1 MRIKTNKPFKSLIAG
16 KEVEFLDFC
25 VLTGKNGSGKSHF
38 LEALTQNGVASI
50 YDEND
55 KPYNVSDVKYIPFNG
70 LNPQIDAECNLGNL
84 NQFVN
89 ECNLI
94 LQQIVMKFKN
104 APDVANKREWFLGQ
118 LNSPFHHGFGNNPH
132 AKTALKTILEK
143 SGIDFDQLTEDDI
156 RQYIQYLDFEDNVIF
171 KGHFALIFKAYHV
184 KYDDNEYKKYQ
195 NATNH
200 TNYKVLSKERFV
212 ELNGPEPWDFVDGI
226 LKDAKIPYSVS
237 NPKGTDRDSTF
248 SFKLI
253 DNQNG
258 IEIQPSDLSTGEK
271 VLMSLA
277 LAIYDSS
284 NNNIKNKILLIDE
297 PDAALHP
304 EFSKFLL
311 STIKN
316 HIVKKA
322 DIKVIITTHS
332 PTTVAMADEECLF
345 EMDKNEKI
353 PQKVSKEKALSIL
366 TADIPSLRVSIDKRR
381 IVFVE
386 SGLDAVYYEKV
397 FEYLNSSMKLDI
409 QPAFFAPHN
418 REGTNC
424 GDVID
429 LMNKLTDTDGVY
441 GVIDYDNVNRSS
453 GKVKVMGEGGG
464 FRYTKE
470 NYIFDPIFVGLA
482 ILRDGI
488 EKRPDDLTIEKFNA
502 SSNIDKQKLIDWV
515 ENELNLNQGEILE
528 YETMSN
534 EKFKINS
541 DWINHDGHGLEDKIV
556 KRWRTFER
564 LKDGFR
570 NHGGD
575 AVKTAMLSTVIRD
588 NWQYLSKDF
597 EILFKSLI

>member
-1 MRIKTNKPFKSLIAG
+1 MKITINKKFKSLIAG
-16 KEVEFLDFC
+16 KGVELPDFC

-38 LEALTQNGVASI
+38 LESLTQSGVASI
-50 YDEND
+50 YDENG
-55 KPYNVSDVKYIPFNG
+55 KVYKVSDVKYIPFNG
-70 LNPQIDAECNLGNL
+70 LDPKIDAECNLENL

-89 ECNLI
+89 ECNFA
-94 LQQIVMKFKN
+94 LQQIVAQFKN
-104 APDVANKREWFLGQ
+104 VPTVANKNEWFLGQ
-118 LNSPFHHGFGNNPH
+118 INSHFYHGYSGNPQTL
-132 AKTALKTILEK
+132 TALKTIFERSRK
-143 SGIDFDQLTEDDI
+143 DFDQLTEEDI
-156 RQYIQYLDFEDNVIF
+156 RQYIQYLDFEDNTIF

-195 NATNH
+195 NANNH
-200 TNYKVLSKERFV
+200 TNYKVLSKEQFV

-226 LKDAKIPYSVS
+226 LKDAKIPYSVC
-237 NPKGTDRDSTF
+237 NPKGTNRDSKF

-253 DNQNG
+253 DDQKGMEVN
-258 IEIQPSDLSTGEK
+258 PSDLSTGEK

-284 NNNIKNKILLIDE
+284 NKNIKNKILLIDE

-311 STIKN
+311 STLKN

-322 DIKVIITTHS
+322 GIKVIITTHS
-332 PTTVAMADEECLF
+332 PTTVAMAEDEWIY
-345 EMDKNEKI
+345 EMDKEEKI
-353 PQKVSKEKALSIL
+353 PKKVTKQKALSIL
-366 TADIPSLRVSIDKRR
+366 TADIPSLRVTIDKRR

-386 SGLDAVYYEKV
+386 SDLDAEYYEKV

-424 GDVID
+424 SDVVE
-429 LMNKLTDTDGVY
+429 LMNKLTETDGVY
-441 GVIDYDNVNRSS
+441 GIVDYDNVNHSS
-453 GKVKVMGEGGG
+453 GKVKVMGEGGS

-488 EKRPDDLTIEKFNA
+488 EERPDDLTIEKFNA
-502 SSNIDKQKLIDWV
+502 SSNVDKQKLIDWI
-515 ENELNLNQGEILE
+515 ENELNLNQGKILE

-556 KRWRTFER
+556 KRWHTFER

-575 AVKTAMLSTVIRD
+575 AVKAAMLSTVIRD

>member
-1 MRIKTNKPFKSLIAG
+1 MKIQIKQNFKSLVAN
-16 KEVEFLDFC
+16 KEVELPDFC

-38 LEALTQNGVASI
+38 LEALTQNGIASI
-50 YDEND
+50 YDENGSV
-55 KPYNVSDVKYIPFNG
+55 YNVSDVKYIPFNG
-70 LNPQIDAECNLGNL
+70 LNPQIDTVCNFSNL
-84 NQFVN
+84 NKFVN
-89 ECNLI
+89 DCNHI
-94 LQQIVMKFKN
+94 LQEIVTQFKN
-104 APDVANKREWFLGQ
+104 LSTVADKNKWFLGQ
-118 LNSPFHHGFGNNPH
+118 LNNSFYRGINSNPRI
-132 AKTALKTILEK
+132 KMALKTILEK
-143 SGIDFDQLTEDDI
+143 SGKDFDQLTEEDV
-156 RQYIQYLDFEDNVIF
+156 RQYIQYLDFEDNTIF

-200 TNYKVLSKERFV
+200 TNYKVLSREQFV
-212 ELNGPEPWDFVDGI
+212 ELNGPEPWEFVDGI

-253 DNQNG
+253 DNQKG

-311 STIKN
+311 STLKN

-322 DIKVIITTHS
+322 GIKVIITTHS

-345 EMDKNEKI
+345 EMDKKEKI
-353 PQKVSKEKALSIL
+353 PLKVSREKALSIL

-386 SGLDAVYYEKV
+386 STLDAEYYEKI
-397 FEYLNSSMKLDI
+397 FEYLNSSMKLGI

-424 GDVID
+424 TDVVD
-429 LMNKLTDTDGVY
+429 LMSKLTGTDGVY
-441 GVIDYDNVNRSS
+441 GVIDYDNVNHSS
-453 GKVKVMGEGGG
+453 GKVKVMGERGSL
-464 FRYTKE
+464 RYTKE

-488 EKRPDDLTIEKFNA
+488 EKRPDDLTIEKFNSA
-502 SSNIDKQKLIDWV
+502 SHECKQGLIDWV
-515 ENELNLNQGEILE
+515 MSELNLNQGETVK

-534 EKFKINS
+534 EKFNIS
-541 DWINHDGHGLEDKIV
+541 RDWINHDGHELEDKIV
-556 KRWRTFER
+556 RKWPTFER
-564 LKDGFR
+564 LKVGFR
-570 NHGGD
+570 NKGGD
-575 AVKTAMLSTVIRD
+575 AVKAAMLSTVIRD

>member
-1 MRIKTNKPFKSLIAG
+1 MRIKINKSFKSLIAG
-16 KEVEFLDFC
+16 KEVELPDFC
-25 VLTGKNGSGKSHF
+25 ILTGKNGSGKSHF
-38 LEALTQNGVASI
+38 LEALTQNGIASV
-50 YDEND
+50 YDENG

-70 LNPQIDAECNLGNL
+70 LDPQIDVTCNLGNL
-84 NQFVN
+84 NKFVN
-89 ECNLI
+89 ECNHI
-94 LQQIVMKFKN
+94 LQQVIIQFKN
-104 APDVANKREWFLGQ
+104 MRAIANKNEWFLGQ
-118 LNSPFHHGFGNNPH
+118 LNGPFHHGIGNNPH
-132 AKTALKTILEK
+132 TQTALKTILEK
-143 SGIDFDQLTEDDI
+143 SGKDFDQLTEDDI
-156 RQYIQYLDFEDNVIF
+156 RQYIQYLDFEDNTIF

-200 TNYKVLSKERFV
+200 TNYKVLSKEEFV
-212 ELNGPEPWDFVDGI
+212 ELNGPEPWEFVDGI

-248 SFKLI
+248 SFKMI
-253 DNQNG
+253 DNQKG
-258 IEIQPSDLSTGEK
+258 IEIQPSALSTGEK

-311 STIKN
+311 STLKN

-322 DIKVIITTHS
+322 GIKVIITTHS

-353 PQKVSKEKALSIL
+353 PQKVSKQKALSIL
-366 TADIPSLRVSIDKRR
+366 TVDIPSLRVSIDKRR

-386 SGLDAVYYEKV
+386 SGLDAVYYQKV
-397 FEYLNSSMKLDI
+397 FQILNPCMNLDI
-409 QPAFFAPHN
+409 QPDFFAPHCSN
-418 REGTNC
+418 GPNC
-424 GDVID
+424 SDVKY
-429 LMNKLTDTDGVY
+429 LMTKLANTDGVY
-441 GVIDYDNVNRSS
+441 GVIDFDNVNHSS
-453 GKVKVMGEGGG
+453 GKVKVMGEGGES
-464 FRYTKE
+464 RYTKE

-488 EKRPDDLTIEKFNA
+488 EERPDDLTIEKFNA
-502 SSNIDKQKLIDWV
+502 SSNVDKQKLIDWV
-515 ENELNLNQGEILE
+515 ENELNLNQGKILE
-528 YETMSN
+528 YETISN

-556 KRWRTFER
+556 KRWHTFER

-575 AVKTAMLSTVIRD
+575 AVKAAMLNTVIRD

>member
-1 MRIKTNKPFKSLIAG
+1 MRIKINKSFKSLIPG
-16 KEVEFLDFC
+16 KEVELPDFC
-25 VLTGKNGSGKSHF
+25 ILTGKNGSGKSHF
-38 LEALTQNGVASI
+38 LEALTQNVAASI
-50 YDEND
+50 YDENG

-70 LNPQIDAECNLGNL
+70 LNPQIDVSCNFENL
-84 NQFVN
+84 NQFVA
-89 ECNLI
+89 ECSRVLK
-94 LQQIVMKFKN
+94 QIIRKFVDVSVVTNKN
-104 APDVANKREWFLGQ
+104 EWFLDQ
-118 LNSPFHHGFGNNPH
+118 LNSSFHHGFSNIPQTQ
-132 AKTALKTILEK
+132 TALKTILEK
-143 SGIDFDQLTEDDI
+143 SGKEFDQLTEDDI
-156 RQYIQYLDFEDNVIF
+156 RQYIQYLDFEDNTIF
-171 KGHFALIFKAYHV
+171 NGHFALIFKAYHV

-200 TNYKVLSKERFV
+200 TSYNVLSKEQFV

-237 NPKGTDRDSTF
+237 NPKGTDRDSIF

-253 DNQNG
+253 DNQKG
-258 IEIQPSDLSTGEK
+258 IEIQPSALSTGEK

-304 EFSKFLL
+304 EFSRFLL
-311 STIKN
+311 STLKN

-322 DIKVIITTHS
+322 GIKVVITTHS

-366 TADIPSLRVSIDKRR
+366 TAEIPSLRVSIDKRR

-386 SGLDAVYYEKV
+386 SDLDAEFYERV
-397 FEYLNSSMKLDI
+397 FELLNPSMNLDI

-424 GDVID
+424 GDVKD
-429 LMNKLTDTDGVY
+429 LMNKLTNTDGVY
-441 GVIDYDNVNRSS
+441 GIIDFDNVNHSS
-453 GKVKVMGEGGG
+453 GKVKVMGEGGDT
-464 FRYTKE
+464 RYTKE
-470 NYIFDPIFVGLA
+470 NYLFDPIFVGLA

-488 EKRPDDLTIEKFNA
+488 EMRPDNLTIEKFNS

-534 EKFKINS
+534 EKFRINS
-541 DWINHDGHGLEDKIV
+541 DWINHDGHGLENKIV
-556 KRWRTFER
+556 KRWPAFQR

-570 NHGGD
+570 NKGSD
-575 AVKTAMLSTVIRD
+575 AVKSAMLSTVIRD
-588 NWQYLSKDF
+588 NCQYLSKDF